1 MDKVYIIHA
10 IFDRGNV
17 IRTNWYWKFF
27 GMYTNRELAEKVS
40 KKWSDFYNDRKHI
53 FNRPK
58 DWVPSKSDEEYLE
71 RIRSNGGDDWKYSEE
86 YTKIADIYNDIL
98 YFKEIKIE
106 EYYLNREKVFDLD
119 PFCFGFDGHNIP
131 KLNISDDL
139 RSLMIGFMR
148 DNNLNNLLNG

>member
-10 IFDRGNV
+10 IFDRGNA

-58 DWVPSKSDEEYLE
+58 DWS
-71 RIRSNGGDDWKYSEE
+71 
-86 YTKIADIYNDIL
+86 
-98 YFKEIKIE
+98 
-106 EYYLNREKVFDLD
+106 
-119 PFCFGFDGHNIP
+119 
-131 KLNISDDL
+131 
-139 RSLMIGFMR
+139 
-148 DNNLNNLLNG
+148 